1 MSFLAPRDFSAPNPV
16 LLEIARFRAEEALS
30 GPPQVTKTM
39 LARQRLGPEGGARE
53 CALLPTQGWRGLDGW
68 QLQVSCYD

>member
-1 MSFLAPRDFSAPNPV
+1 MISSPNPV

-39 LARQRLGPEGGARE
+39 LARQRLGPERGARE
-53 CALLPTQGWRGLDGW
+53 CALGLAPASALSLSPDTGAT
-68 QLQVSCYD
+68 